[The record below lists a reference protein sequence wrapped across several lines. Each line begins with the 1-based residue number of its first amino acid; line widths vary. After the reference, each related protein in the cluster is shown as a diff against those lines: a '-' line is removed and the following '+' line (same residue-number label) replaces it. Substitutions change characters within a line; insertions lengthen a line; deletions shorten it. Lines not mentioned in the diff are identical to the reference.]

1 MKSSKLELFGFDD
14 TDAVAEDD
22 DCASGS
28 SNYRIKYFGFDDL
41 SESDS
46 EEDEGSSE
54 RRKAKRKAAAFLE
67 VPLMPTETSV
77 DCPKPREIQSL
88 QSSHTAGHSH
98 GLKNGQYLLN
108 NTISGDLALGSV
120 YVAVPAWFAKKRHGI
135 NVWYHY
141 LITLESKLGIEKN
154 RNR

>member
-46 EEDEGSSE
+46 DEDEGSSE
-54 RRKAKRKAAAFLE
+54 RRKAKRKAAAFLA
-67 VPLMPTETSV
+67 VPLMPTEPNV
-77 DCPKPREIQSL
+77 DCPKPREIQSF

-98 GLKNGQYLLN
+98 GLKNGQYLLS
-108 NTISGDLALGSV
+108 TQFLWILLWV
-120 YVAVPAWFAKKRHGI
+120 LFTLL
-135 NVWYHY
+135 Y
-141 LITLESKLGIEKN
+141 LPESIVNLHKC
-154 RNR
+154 